1 MKGFMVCLCIIA
13 LTGSLTAQTFT
24 HQDTLRGS
32 VTPQRAW
39 WNLNYYD
46 LAIDFDIANKSIKGT
61 NTIWFFVVIPEQV
74 MQIDLQEPLVIT
86 AVDYKGK
93 SLSYTREGSVYWI
106 RFPYP
111 LVSGDREHITVHYEG
126 TPVVAVRP
134 PWDGGLTWSKDEHG
148 DPFVATSCQ
157 GLGSS
162 VWWPCK
168 DHMYDEPDSMLI
180 RITVPP
186 SLTDVSNGR
195 LRQIDYHPDGRK
207 TYEWFV
213 SNPINNYGVNAN
225 IAKYAHW
232 SDTIQGEKGIL
243 DMDFWV
249 LEDNYDKA
257 REHFQDA
264 YRTIRALEYWF
275 GPYPFYEDGYKLVEV
290 PYLGMEHQSSVTY
303 GNHYKMGYLG
313 RDLSGSG
320 WGLKWD
326 YLIIHESAH
335 EWWANN
341 VTYKDIA
348 DMWIHESFA
357 TYAECLFTEY
367 YYGRE
372 AGDAYAIGLRRGIG
386 NNEPII
392 GHYGVNKEGSG
403 DMYPKGAALLH
414 TLRAWVD
421 NDELWRQTL
430 RGVQKDFYHQ
440 TVTTAQIEN
449 YLAQKTGKDLK
460 AFFNQYLR
468 DTRIPVIECE
478 LKGKKI
484 NYRYTEVVDGFNM
497 PLKVQINEGEKTW
510 IRPTA
515 QWQELKLDKEA
526 KSISLDPNFYVIY
539 KQVDSK

>member
-1 MKGFMVCLCIIA
+1 MKGFMVCLCMIA
-13 LTGSLTAQTFT
+13 LTGTLSAQTFT